1 LFVTESMSDDSP
13 TPLVCIT
20 GPTASGK
27 SSLAL
32 AVAEQLP
39 AEILCVDS
47 MQVYRGFDV
56 GTAKPNASEQ
66 ARVLHH
72 GIDLVDPHDQYDA
85 GTFLTYAREVVAAR
99 RALGSEVLAVGGTG
113 LYLRGL
119 IHGLAPSAPAD
130 AQLREELREAERLSP
145 GSLMHRLEAV
155 DPSSAKALHPNDL
168 VRVER
173 ALEVFLLTGRPQSVW
188 WAEHGFGESLFEPLL
203 FAIRWSRQQLRER
216 IAQRVIHML
225 EAGWLQEVAALVDQ
239 GVTDDAPAMRAL
251 GYRQLREVLADRVTL
266 DEATMRITVLCQQFA
281 KRQSTWFNRVPSIH
295 WLDPDE
301 DMVTSVVEHSR
312 KFLGRSRPR
321 RSSENG

>member
-1 LFVTESMSDDSP
+1 MTESKQGDSR

-66 ARVLHH
+66 ARVVHH
-72 GIDLVDPHDQYDA
+72 GIDLVDPQDQYDA
-85 GTFLTYAREVVAAR
+85 GSFLTYAREVVTAR
-99 RALGSEVLAVGGTG
+99 RSLGSEVLAVGGTG

-130 AQLREELREAERLSP
+130 AALREELREAERLAP
-145 GSLMHRLEAV
+145 GSLVRRLHEV
-155 DPSSAKALHPNDL
+155 DPSSAKTLHPNDL

-173 ALEVFLLTGRPQSVW
+173 ALEVFLLTGRPQSLW
-188 WAEHGFGESLFEPLL
+188 WAEHGFKESLFEPLL
-203 FAIRWSRQQLRER
+203 FAVRWSRDQLRGR
-216 IAQRVIHML
+216 IAQRVLQML
-225 EAGWLQEVAALVDQ
+225 EDGWLQEVAGLVDQ
-239 GVTDDAPAMRAL
+239 GVAEDAPAMRAL
-251 GYRQLREVLADRVTL
+251 GYRQLREVLTKSVTL

-301 DMVTSVVEHSR
+301 DMVASVIEHSR
-312 KFLGRSRPR
+312 TFLERSRPS